1 MMVPAAHCPAEPS
14 LKASFQQFVNV
25 SLKVLGTLDILYGA
39 DMTWADMTGAGMSG
53 ADMTG
58 AVMTGAVMTGADMTG
73 LFCRGHFDQGRF
85 VGAVLSGPNC
95 RGRFVGADLSW
106 TVLTGH
112 AEHLWR

>member
-14 LKASFQQFVNV
+14 LEASFQQFVNV

-39 DMTWADMTGAGMSG
+39 DMT
-53 ADMTG
+53 G

-73 LFCRGHFDQGRF
+73 LFCQGHFDQGRF
-85 VGAVLSGPNC
+85 VGAVLSGPKC

-106 TVLTGH
+106 AVLTGH
-112 AEHLWR
+112 RQAQ